1 MQRIYSVTFVLR
13 DGTKYDTVEKAK
25 DHCRKK
31 MLAVLRPF
39 VEQFAVTRG
48 QYLKCVEAVE
58 DSTYDEVF
66 SEYLE
71 RHRPEL
77 STHFVGCQHS
87 TPAVLPSRRPTVH
100 RASPGECRYFLF
112 LR

>member
-25 DHCRKK
+25 DHCKEK
-31 MLAVLRPF
+31 MLAAFRII

-66 SEYLE
+66 SEYLAWRKE
-71 RHRPEL
+71 HDDLLNYEQDNDE
-77 STHFVGCQHS
+77 SEV
-87 TPAVLPSRRPTVH
+87 
-100 RASPGECRYFLF
+100 
-112 LR
+112 

>member
-66 SEYLE
+66 SEYLAWRKE
-71 RHRPEL
+71 HDDLLNYEQDNDYDI
-77 STHFVGCQHS
+77 CE
-87 TPAVLPSRRPTVH
+87 A
-100 RASPGECRYFLF
+100 
-112 LR
+112 

>member
-1 MQRIYSVTFVLR
+1 MQRIYVVTFVLR
-13 DGTKYDTVEKAK
+13 DGTKYDSVEKAK
-25 DHCRKK
+25 DHCKEK

-66 SEYLE
+66 SEYLAWRKE
-71 RHRPEL
+71 HDDLLNYEQDNEE
-77 STHFVGCQHS
+77 S
-87 TPAVLPSRRPTVH
+87 
-100 RASPGECRYFLF
+100 EE
-112 LR
+112 

>member
-66 SEYLE
+66 SEYLAWRKE
-71 RHRPEL
+71 HDDLLNYEQDNEE
-77 STHFVGCQHS
+77 S
-87 TPAVLPSRRPTVH
+87 
-100 RASPGECRYFLF
+100 EE
-112 LR
+112 

>member
-25 DHCRKK
+25 DHCKEK

-58 DSTYDEVF
+58 DSTYDAAF
-66 SEYLE
+66 YEYLE
-71 RHRPEL
+71 WRKEYDDL
-77 STHFVGCQHS
+77 LDYEQDNDYDICE
-87 TPAVLPSRRPTVH
+87 A
-100 RASPGECRYFLF
+100 
-112 LR
+112 

>member
-58 DSTYDEVF
+58 DSTYDAAF
-66 SEYLE
+66 SEYLAWRKE
-71 RHRPEL
+71 HDDLLNYEQDNEE
-77 STHFVGCQHS
+77 S
-87 TPAVLPSRRPTVH
+87 
-100 RASPGECRYFLF
+100 EE
-112 LR
+112 